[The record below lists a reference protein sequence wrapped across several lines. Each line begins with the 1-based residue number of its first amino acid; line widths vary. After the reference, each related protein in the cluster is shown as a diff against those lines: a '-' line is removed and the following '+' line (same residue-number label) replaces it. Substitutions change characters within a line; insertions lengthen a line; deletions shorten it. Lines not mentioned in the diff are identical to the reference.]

1 MRHAITSVVAA
12 SLLLSGCANALGA
25 RATHAGA
32 TAAARATRPQPAAAR
47 TAASAPAPASPGT
60 ASPAGRSA
68 AGPGGRAAVVPH
80 QMVTVVAASY
90 GATYARLTAYHRVR
104 GRWLKVLGPWTARIG
119 RRGMAPPG
127 RKREGDQ
134 RTPSGDFAFGF
145 FFGAEPNPGVAFKY
159 RRAHPYDFWDD
170 DPSSPFYNEWV
181 DERYGDPGAAPEPM
195 DVSGYDY
202 GAVIAYNTA
211 RTPGLGSAIF
221 LHVNIGTATSGC
233 ITLPM
238 GQLLRLLRWLRPA
251 QSPRIVLGV
260 AASPQE

>member
-12 SLLLSGCANALGA
+12 SLMVSGCANALGA
-25 RATHAGA
+25 RAPHAGGQG
-32 TAAARATRPQPAAAR
+32 ARPTRSQPAAMRAG
-47 TAASAPAPASPGT
+47 TPAPTRTNTTSKAPT
-60 ASPAGRSA
+60 AGRPES
-68 AGPGGRAAVVPH
+68 PH

-127 RKREGDQ
+127 QKREGDQ
-134 RTPSGDFAFGF
+134 RTPAGSFAFGF
-145 FFGAEPNPGVAFKY
+145 LFGAEPNPGVAFKY

-170 DPSSPFYNEWV
+170 DPSSPLYNEWV
-181 DERYGDPGAAPEPM
+181 DARYGDPGAAPEPM

-211 RTPGLGSAIF
+211 RTPGRGSAIF

-233 ITLPM
+233 VTLPM
-238 GQLLRLLRWLRPA
+238 GELLTLLRWLRPA
-251 QSPRIVLGV
+251 PPPRIVLR
-260 AASPQE
+260 AAVPPQE